1 MTMNYN
7 RMVKGASILCLFGLS
22 FGSNQ
27 ALGASFSGNSSNAS
41 INSVIR
47 PTVTPNSRPQSDPV
61 PVVEAPVA
69 NPPAPQLVAAPRD
82 EDEVLQKAARN

>member
-1 MTMNYN
+1 MKMKAG
-7 RMVKGASILCLFGLS
+7 VSILSFLVLS
-22 FGSNQ
+22 IAPNVSE
-27 ALGASFSGNSSNAS
+27 ASDTNAR
-41 INSVIR
+41 INSRVEHHIR
-47 PTVTPNSRPQSDPV
+47 PSSPA

>member
-1 MTMNYN
+1 MTMNIK
-7 RMVKGASILCLFGLS
+7 RMIKGASILCLFSLS
-22 FGSNQ
+22 FASNQ
-27 ALGASFSGNSSNAS
+27 VLGASFSGNSSNAS

-47 PTVTPNSRPQSDPV
+47 PIVTPHIEKSAPA

-69 NPPAPQLVAAPRD
+69 EPPAQLVAAPRD